1 MSKMNIRKAGILGLV
16 PKNMCIRPS
25 ICRVKKVALLEWG
38 KKSGRD
44 VTAQINKLSKY
55 ENIAHI
61 VTRCFNKH
69 GYGKTTR
76 NLLARLGI

>member
-1 MSKMNIRKAGILGLV
+1 MNIRKAEILGLV

-25 ICRVKKVALLEWG
+25 ICMVKKVALLEWA

-44 VTAQINKLSKY
+44 VTAQINKLNKY
-55 ENIAHI
+55 ENIASI
-61 VTRCFNKH
+61 VMRCFDKH